1 MKIKIGHGTRG
12 DIYED
17 LEKVKACNFCI
28 HFKGYGLHACSG
40 FCRKLNKELTGG
52 YTGGYSKAA
61 KDCTVFEVRPELLEE
76 NNPNNKKI
84 DFDKLCELW
93 NIK

>member
-1 MKIKIGHGTRG
+1 MKIKIGHGTLG

-40 FCRKLNKELTGG
+40 FCYKLNKELAGG
-52 YTGGYSKAA
+52 YTGGYSKVA
-61 KDCTVFEVRPELLEE
+61 KDCTVFEVRPDLLEG
-76 NNPNNKKI
+76 NNINNI
-84 DFDKLCELW
+84 HFDTLCGLW
-93 NIK
+93 KTK